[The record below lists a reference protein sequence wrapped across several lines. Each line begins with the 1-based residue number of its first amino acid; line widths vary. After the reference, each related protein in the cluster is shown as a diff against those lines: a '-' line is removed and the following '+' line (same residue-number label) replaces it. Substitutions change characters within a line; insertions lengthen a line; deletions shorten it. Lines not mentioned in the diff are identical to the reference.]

1 MTVRWGLLSTS
12 GIGRVAAR
20 AIAAADGAGLAA
32 VAGRDADR
40 ATAYAA
46 EVGAPVAYGR
56 YEDLLE
62 DTGIDAVYVP
72 LPITLHGEWAIRAL
86 EAGKH
91 VLCEKPLTLDPDE
104 ATAVFDAAER
114 AERHAIEGFMWRLHP
129 QTLLVRRLLAEGAI
143 GELALVRAA
152 LSVSAPA
159 GDIRRTTA
167 LGGGALA
174 DLGGYCVSA
183 VRLFGGEPS
192 TVRAVRVA
200 DPAGT
205 GASHDLRASAVL
217 ELEGGVLGLID
228 VGLDLERRDQLELVG
243 TAGRIVVDDPWL
255 CRYGAV
261 ELIRGERS
269 ERLPAD
275 PDGAFRLTAAG
286 PDNEDAYRIEFE
298 AASSAFAGGAEPV
311 FGRNDAIAQARVL
324 AAARRSAAEGVTV
337 VL

>member
-20 AIAAADGAGLAA
+20 AIAAADGAELAA

-40 ATAYAA
+40 AAAYAA
-46 EVGAPVAYGR
+46 EVGSPVAYGN
-56 YEDLLE
+56 YEELLA
-62 DTGIDAVYVP
+62 DGGIDAVYVP
-72 LPITLHGEWAIRAL
+72 LPITLHGEWTIRAL

-114 AERHAIEGFMWRLHP
+114 AGRLAIEGFMWRLHP
-129 QTLLVRRLLAEGAI
+129 QTRPVRRLLAAGSI

-159 GDIRRTTA
+159 GDIRRTTD

-205 GASHDLRASAVL
+205 GAGHDLRASAVL
-217 ELEGGVLGLID
+217 ELQDGVVGLID

-243 TAGRIVVDDPWL
+243 TEGRIVVDDPWL
-255 CRYGAV
+255 CRSGTV
-261 ELIRGERS
+261 DLIRAERS
-269 ERLPAD
+269 ERLPVD
-275 PDGAFRLTAAG
+275 PDGAYRLTPPR
-286 PDNEDAYRIEFE
+286 PDNEDAYRLEFE
-298 AASSAFAGGAEPV
+298 AASAAFGGRAAPA
-311 FGRNDAIAQARVL
+311 FGRDDAIAQARAL
-324 AAARRSAAEGVTV
+324 EAARRSAATGVTV

>member
-1 MTVRWGLLSTS
+1 MLSTS

-20 AIAAADGAGLAA
+20 AIAAADGAELVA
-32 VAGRDADR
+32 VAGREPDR
-40 ATAYAA
+40 AAAYAA
-46 EVGAPVAYGR
+46 EVGVPVAFGS
-56 YEDLLE
+56 YEELLA
-62 DTGIDAVYVP
+62 DSGIDAVYVP

-114 AERHAIEGFMWRLHP
+114 AGRLAIEGFMWRLHP
-129 QTLLVRRLLAEGAI
+129 QTLLVRRLLAEGAV

-152 LSVSAPA
+152 LSVSAPP
-159 GDIRRTTA
+159 GDIRRTTD

-200 DPAGT
+200 DPTGT
-205 GASHDLRASAVL
+205 GAGHDLRASAVF
-217 ELEGGVLGLID
+217 ELDSGAMGLID

-243 TAGRIVVDDPWL
+243 SSGRIVVEDPWL
-255 CRYGAV
+255 CRSGTIEV
-261 ELIRGERS
+261 IRGERS
-269 ERLPAD
+269 ESLPAD
-275 PDGAFRLTAAG
+275 PSGAFRLTAAG

-298 AASSAFAGGAEPV
+298 AASAAFAGEVSPP
-311 FGRNDAIAQARVL
+311 FGRADAIAQARAL
-324 AAARRSAAEGVTV
+324 AATRRSAAEGVTV
-337 VL
+337 RL

>member
-20 AIAAADGAGLAA
+20 AIAAADAAVLAA
-32 VAGRDADR
+32 VAGRDSGR
-40 ATAYAA
+40 AAAYAA
-46 EVGAPVAYGR
+46 EVGAPVAYGT
-56 YEDLLE
+56 YEELLA
-62 DTGIDAVYVP
+62 DAGIDAVYVP
-72 LPITLHGEWAIRAL
+72 LPITLHAQWAIRAL

-91 VLCEKPLTLDPDE
+91 VLCEKPLTLDPAD
-104 ATAVFDAAER
+104 AVAVFDAAER
-114 AERHAIEGFMWRLHP
+114 AGRRAIEGFMWRLHP
-129 QTLLVRRLLAEGAI
+129 QTSLVRSLLAQGTI
-143 GELALVRAA
+143 GDLTLVRAA
-152 LSVSAPA
+152 LSVSAPV

-205 GASHDLRASAVL
+205 GDGHDLRASAIF
-217 ELEGGVLGLID
+217 ELASGAIGLID

-243 TAGRIVVDDPWL
+243 TDGRIVVDDPWL
-255 CRYGAV
+255 CRFGTV

-269 ERLPAD
+269 ERRPVD
-275 PDGAFRLTAAG
+275 PDGAFRLAAAG

-298 AASSAFAGGAEPV
+298 AASAAFAGAAPA
-311 FGRNDAIAQARVL
+311 FGRDDAVAQARAL
-324 AAARRSAAEGVTV
+324 AATRRSAAESVTV
-337 VL
+337 AL

>member
-1 MTVRWGLLSTS
+1 MTVRWGLLATS

-20 AIAAADGAGLAA
+20 AIAAAGGAELAA
-32 VAGRDADR
+32 VAGRDTGR
-40 ATAYAA
+40 AAAYAA
-46 EVGAPVAYGR
+46 EVESPAAYGS
-56 YEDLLE
+56 YEELLA
-62 DTGIDAVYVP
+62 DSGIDAVYVP

-114 AERHAIEGFMWRLHP
+114 AGRHAIEGFMWRLHP

-159 GDIRRTTA
+159 GDIRRTTD

-205 GASHDLRASAVL
+205 GAGHDLRASAVL

-228 VGLDLERRDQLELVG
+228 VGLDLDRRDQLELVG
-243 TAGRIVVDDPWL
+243 TEGRIVVDDPWL
-255 CRYGAV
+255 CRFGAV
-261 ELIRGERS
+261 ELIRGERA

-275 PDGAFRLTAAG
+275 PGGAFGLTPPG

-298 AASSAFAGGAEPV
+298 AASAAFAGGAEPA
-311 FGRNDAIAQARVL
+311 FGRNDAIAQARAL
-324 AAARRSAAEGVTV
+324 AAARRSAAEGVTI

>member
-1 MTVRWGLLSTS
+1 MLSTS

-20 AIAAADGAGLAA
+20 AIAAADGAELVA
-32 VAGRDADR
+32 VAGREPDR
-40 ATAYAA
+40 AAAYAA
-46 EVGAPVAYGR
+46 EVGAPVAYGS
-56 YEDLLE
+56 YEELLA
-62 DTGIDAVYVP
+62 DSGIDAVYVP

-114 AERHAIEGFMWRLHP
+114 AGRLAIEGFMWRLHP
-129 QTLLVRRLLAEGAI
+129 QTLLVRRLLAEGAV

-152 LSVSAPA
+152 LSVSAPP
-159 GDIRRTTA
+159 GDIRRTTD

-200 DPAGT
+200 DPTGT
-205 GASHDLRASAVL
+205 GAGHDLRASAIL
-217 ELEGGVLGLID
+217 ELDSGAMGLID

-243 TAGRIVVDDPWL
+243 TSGRIVVDDPWL
-255 CRYGAV
+255 CRSGTI

-269 ERLPAD
+269 ESPPAD
-275 PDGAFRLTAAG
+275 PSGAFRLTAAG

-298 AASSAFAGGAEPV
+298 AASAAFAGEASPA
-311 FGRNDAIAQARVL
+311 FGRADAIAQARAL
-324 AAARRSAAEGVTV
+324 AAARRSAAEGATV
-337 VL
+337 RL

>member
-20 AIAAADGAGLAA
+20 AIAAADGAELAA

-40 ATAYAA
+40 AAAYAA
-46 EVGAPVAYGR
+46 EVGSPVAYGS
-56 YEDLLE
+56 YEELLA
-62 DTGIDAVYVP
+62 DGGIDAVYVP
-72 LPITLHGEWAIRAL
+72 LPITLHGEWTIRAL

-114 AERHAIEGFMWRLHP
+114 AGRLAIEGFMWRLHP
-129 QTLLVRRLLAEGAI
+129 QTRLVRRLLAEGSI

-159 GDIRRTTA
+159 GDIRRTTD

-174 DLGGYCVSA
+174 DLGGFCVSA

-205 GASHDLRASAVL
+205 GAGHDLRASAVL
-217 ELEGGVLGLID
+217 ELQDGVVGLID

-243 TAGRIVVDDPWL
+243 TEGRIVVDDPWL
-255 CRYGAV
+255 CRSGAV
-261 ELIRGERS
+261 DLIRAERS
-269 ERLPAD
+269 ERLPVD
-275 PDGAFRLTAAG
+275 PDGAYRLTPPR
-286 PDNEDAYRIEFE
+286 PDNEDAYRLEFE
-298 AASSAFAGGAEPV
+298 AASAAFGGRAAPA
-311 FGRNDAIAQARVL
+311 FGRDDAIAQARAL
-324 AAARRSAAEGVTV
+324 EAARRSAATGVTV

>member
-12 GIGRVAAR
+12 GIGRGAAR
-20 AIAAADGAGLAA
+20 AIAAADGADLAA
-32 VAGRDADR
+32 VAGREPGRAAD
-40 ATAYAA
+40 YAA
-46 EVGAPVAYGR
+46 QVGAPVSYGS
-56 YEDLLE
+56 YEDLLA
-62 DTGIDAVYVP
+62 DADIDAVYVP
-72 LPITLHGEWAIRAL
+72 LPITLHAEWAVRAL

-91 VLCEKPLTLDPDE
+91 VLCEKPLTLDPEE

-114 AERHAIEGFMWRLHP
+114 AGRLAIEGFMWRLHP

-143 GELALVRAA
+143 GALALVRAA

-159 GDIRRTTA
+159 GDIRRTTD

-192 TVRAVRVA
+192 TVRAVGVA
-200 DPAGT
+200 DPAGS
-205 GASHDLRASAVL
+205 GAGHDLRASAVL
-217 ELEGGVLGLID
+217 ELEDGVLGLID

-243 TAGRIVVDDPWL
+243 TEGRIVVDDPWL
-255 CRYGAV
+255 CRSGAV
-261 ELIRGERS
+261 EVIRGERA

-275 PDGAFRLTAAG
+275 PGGAFGLTPPG
-286 PDNEDAYRIEFE
+286 PGIEDAYRFVFE
-298 AASSAFAGGAEPV
+298 AASAAFAGGAAPA
-311 FGRNDAIAQARVL
+311 FGRADAVAQARAL
-324 AAARRSAAEGVTV
+324 AAARRSAAERVTV